1 VTVFVDT
8 SALYALLDEDDANH
22 ERAVAIWRALLTDHD
37 LTTHAYV
44 AVETTALV
52 QRRLGFAAA
61 DQLHAAIL
69 PPVLLVPVD
78 RELHDRA
85 VTRWRSL
92 SQRELSLVDVTSFEL
107 MAQGG
112 LDTAFAFDDD
122 FTTAGF
128 TLL

>member
-22 ERAVAIWRALLTDHD
+22 ERAVATWRALLAGQE
-37 LTTHAYV
+37 LATHAYV
-44 AVETTALV
+44 VVETTALV
-52 QRRLGFAAA
+52 QRRLGFDAAE
-61 DQLHAAIL
+61 QLHAAIL

-78 RELHDRA
+78 RALHDRA

-92 SQRELSLVDVTSFEL
+92 AQRDLSLVDITSFEL
-107 MAQGG
+107 MTDRG

-128 TLL
+128 MLL